1 MHALYAFT
9 NFLLVT
15 LALALVFG
23 IPVVILRGF
32 NTREWKKRGRKQ

>member
-1 MHALYAFT
+1 MHALYAIT

-23 IPVVILRGF
+23 IPIIIIRGL
-32 NTREWKKRGRKQ
+32 NTRAGKKSDKK